1 MAVMDKTIKTDLDAM
16 NDIRLLLEDAGIP
29 ALITGEIRIIQRRLD
44 SAKEDCVINTLLW
57 DADQFQGG
65 VFNINFH
72 VPNLSGQ
79 VGENPTAVDKTQP
92 DVERMVEL
100 GKIAVAAL
108 DDHHGYDFSL
118 KLRNPGTVEGNGS
131 TEWLYNIQVD
141 YIHLRTDKVN

>member
-1 MAVMDKTIKTDLDAM
+1 MAVIEKTIKTDLDAM
-16 NDIRLLLEDAGIP
+16 NDIRVLLEDAGIP

-79 VGENPTAVDKTQP
+79 VGENPTTVDKTQP
-92 DVERMVEL
+92 DVDRMGEL

-108 DDHHGYDFSL
+108 DDHHVYVYSL
-118 KLRNPGTVEGNGS
+118 IPRNSGPVVGN
-131 TEWLYNIQVD
+131 L
-141 YIHLRTDKVN
+141 